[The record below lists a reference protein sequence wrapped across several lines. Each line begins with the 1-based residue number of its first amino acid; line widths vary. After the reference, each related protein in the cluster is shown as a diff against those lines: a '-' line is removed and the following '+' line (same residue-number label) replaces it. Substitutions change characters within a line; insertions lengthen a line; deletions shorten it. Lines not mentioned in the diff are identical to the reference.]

1 MEQYKFKNIK
11 VFETICKNGRKKT
24 ITKFCDI
31 EIKKQIIRQH
41 ERPISITNI
50 DINKI
55 LASNKVSFGKNGF
68 KYFIG

>member
-1 MEQYKFKNIK
+1 ME
-11 VFETICKNGRKKT
+11 EKKT

-68 KYFIG
+68 KYFLAKKMLKLNLYVYFSQK